1 MRTTIRISRNT
12 LAFAATRPQ
21 QEGIIKYE
29 RYPAKAG
36 ISPAANLR
44 QAFTDS
50 PLLSLGTDEAVVMV
64 DAPVSLIPAEEYSA
78 DKATALYKY
87 TFPLQENEEVLSS
100 AVTGLNAVALFAIP
114 RDLRVVVGDHFRQYT
129 FMPIVQPVWNY
140 LLGRSFSG
148 TTRKLFAYFHDR
160 RVEVMAFRRNRFEF
174 CNAFD
179 ATHCADAAYFL
190 LNTWKQLGY
199 DSQTDELYIV
209 GGVPYAAELDT
220 TLGRFLNH
228 IQKTNPLAGTDASGI
243 LSKTIMPFD
252 VQALYATT
260 R

>member
-12 LAFAATRPQ
+12 LAFAATRPE
-21 QEGIIKYE
+21 QEGVIKYE

-50 PLLSLGTDEAVVMV
+50 PLLSLGADEAVVMV
-64 DAPVSLIPAEEYSA
+64 DAPVSLIPTEEYSA
-78 DKATALYKY
+78 DAATALYKS

-114 RDLRVVVGDHFRQYT
+114 RDLRVVIGDHFRQYT
-129 FMPIVQPVWNY
+129 FMPVVQPIWTY
-140 LLGRSFSG
+140 LLGRSVSS
-148 TTRKLFAYFHDR
+148 TSRKLFAYFHDR
-160 RVEVMAFRRNRFEF
+160 RVEVVAFRRNRFDF
-174 CNAFD
+174 CNSFD
-179 ATHCADAAYFL
+179 ATHCADAVYFL

-199 DSQTDELYIV
+199 NNHTDELCIV
-209 GGVPYAAELDT
+209 GGVPYAAELDAA
-220 TLGRFLNH
+220 LGKFLSN
-228 IQKTNPLAGTDASGI
+228 IQKTNPMAGTDASGR
-243 LSKTIMPFD
+243 LSKTVMPFD